1 MEVATNHMSSEY
13 RTGREGEFTYRGHT
27 LEQLKE
33 MSLEEVAELLPARQ
47 RRTIQRGLSTEQQK
61 LRQEAK
67 DAGVQETAN
76 DPIRTHLRDMPILP
90 SFVEKT
96 FAVYTGQSFERVRIE
111 PEMIGHYLGEFQLT
125 RTSVE
130 HGQAGIGATRS
141 SKFVPLK

>member
-1 MEVATNHMSSEY
+1 MSQEY

-27 LEQLKE
+27 LEELQAMELD
-33 MSLEEVAELLPARQ
+33 EVAELLPART
-47 RRTIQRGLSTEQQK
+47 RRSIERGLSVEKRK
-61 LRQEAK
+61 LLEEAREK
-67 DAGVQETAN
+67 GEEETAN
-76 DPIRTHLRDMPILP
+76 APIRTHLRDMPILP
-90 SFVEKT
+90 EFVGLT
-96 FAVYTGQSFERVRIE
+96 FEVYNGQSFERVRVE

>member
-1 MEVATNHMSSEY
+1 MSSEY

-27 LEQLKE
+27 LDELQS
-33 MSLEEVAELLPARQ
+33 MSLDEVAELLPARM
-47 RRTIQRGLSTEQQK
+47 RRTITRGLSVEHEK
-61 LRQEAK
+61 LLEKARG
-67 DAGVQETAN
+67 AGEEETAN
-76 DPIRTHLRDMPILP
+76 DPIRTHIRDMPIVP
-90 SFVEKT
+90 EFVGLT
-96 FAVYTGQSFERVRIE
+96 FSVYNGQEFQRVEVE

>member
-1 MEVATNHMSSEY
+1 MSSEY

-27 LEQLKE
+27 LDELQS
-33 MSLEEVAELLPARQ
+33 MSLDEVAELLPARQ
-47 RRTIQRGLSTEQQK
+47 RRTITRGLSLEHEK
-61 LRQEAK
+61 LLESAREA
-67 DAGVQETAN
+67 GEEETAN
-76 DPIRTHLRDMPILP
+76 DPIRTHRRDMPIVPEMVGLT
-90 SFVEKT
+90 FEVYNGQAFQRVE
-96 FAVYTGQSFERVRIE
+96 VE

>member
-1 MEVATNHMSSEY
+1 MSSDY

-27 LEQLKE
+27 IEELQE
-33 MSLEEVAELLPARQ
+33 MDREAVAELLPARLG
-47 RRTIQRGLSTEQQK
+47 RTIERGLSAEHEQLIEAAKESGTE
-61 LRQEAK
+61 
-67 DAGVQETAN
+67 ETAN
-76 DPIRTHLRDMPILP
+76 DPIRTHLRDMPVLP
-90 SFVEKT
+90 EFVDLT
-96 FAVYTGQSFERVRIE
+96 FEVHNGQGFERVEIQ

>member
-1 MEVATNHMSSEY
+1 MSSEY

-27 LEQLKE
+27 LDELQS
-33 MSLEEVAELLPARQ
+33 MSLDEVAELLPARQ
-47 RRTIQRGLSTEQQK
+47 RRTITRGLSVEHEK
-61 LRQEAK
+61 LLEKAR
-67 DAGVQETAN
+67 DAGEEETAN
-76 DPIRTHLRDMPILP
+76 DPIRTHLRDMPIVP
-90 SFVEKT
+90 EFVGLT
-96 FAVYTGQSFERVRIE
+96 FSVYNGQEFQRVQVE

>member
-1 MEVATNHMSSEY
+1 MSSEY

-27 LEQLKE
+27 LDELQS
-33 MSLEEVAELLPARQ
+33 MSLDEVAELLPARQ
-47 RRTIQRGLSTEQQK
+47 RRTITRGLSVEHEK
-61 LRQEAK
+61 LLEKARG
-67 DAGVQETAN
+67 AGEEETAN
-76 DPIRTHLRDMPILP
+76 DPIRTHLRDTPIIP
-90 SFVEKT
+90 EFVGLT
-96 FAVYTGQSFERVRIE
+96 FSVYNGQEFQRVEVE